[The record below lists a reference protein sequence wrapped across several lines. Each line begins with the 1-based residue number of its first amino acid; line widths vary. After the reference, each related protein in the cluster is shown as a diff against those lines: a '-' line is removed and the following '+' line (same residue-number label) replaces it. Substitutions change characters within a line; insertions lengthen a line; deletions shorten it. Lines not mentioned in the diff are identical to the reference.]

1 MVCDISLPEKWVRKM
16 RMQAMR
22 IYVSGDNLATF
33 TRFSGMDPEVDL
45 QGTEYTLAGMYST
58 PYPVG
63 RTFMFGVDLTF

>member
-1 MVCDISLPEKWVRKM
+1 
-16 RMQAMR
+16 MR